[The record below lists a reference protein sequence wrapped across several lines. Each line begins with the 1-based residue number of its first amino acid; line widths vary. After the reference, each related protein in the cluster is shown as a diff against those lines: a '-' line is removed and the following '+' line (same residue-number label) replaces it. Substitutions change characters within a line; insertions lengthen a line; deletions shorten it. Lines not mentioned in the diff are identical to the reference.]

1 MMSLQS
7 SGYNLQWV
15 GFQIHPLS
23 DLLKMSVMPLD
34 FCKLFDESPMICLD
48 VVRFCCMMLKLPLDH
63 TGYKNSVVAVE
74 GINTV
79 VVL

>member
-1 MMSLQS
+1 MSLRG

-23 DLLKMSVMPLD
+23 DSLKMSVTPLN
-34 FCKLFDESPMICLD
+34 FCKLFDESPMICSE
-48 VVRFCCMMLKLPLDH
+48 VVRFCCVMLKLPLDH
-63 TGYKNSVVAVE
+63 TGYKNSVVSVE
-74 GINTV
+74 GVNTI

>member
-1 MMSLQS
+1 MSLQG

-15 GFQIHPLS
+15 GFQIHLLS
-23 DLLKMSVMPLD
+23 DLSKTSVTLLD
-34 FCKLFDESPMICLD
+34 FCKLFDESPTICSE
-48 VVRFCCMMLKLPLDH
+48 VARFCCTMLKLPLDH

-74 GINTV
+74 GVNTI

>member
-1 MMSLQS
+1 MSLQG

-23 DLLKMSVMPLD
+23 DSSKTSVMLLD
-34 FCKLFDESPMICLD
+34 FCKLFDESPTICLE
-48 VVRFCCMMLKLPLDH
+48 VVRFCYTMLKLPLDH
-63 TGYKNSVVAVE
+63 IGYKNSVVAVE
-74 GINTV
+74 GINTI

>member
-1 MMSLQS
+1 MSLQG

-23 DLLKMSVMPLD
+23 DSSKTSVMPLD
-34 FCKLFDESPMICLD
+34 FCKLFDESPTICSE
-48 VVRFCCMMLKLPLDH
+48 VAGFCCMMLKLPLDH

-74 GINTV
+74 GVNTV

>member
-1 MMSLQS
+1 MSLWG

-23 DLLKMSVMPLD
+23 DSLKMSVMPLN
-34 FCKLFDESPMICLD
+34 FCKLFDKSPMICLE
-48 VVRFCCMMLKLPLDH
+48 VARFCMMLKLPLDH
-63 TGYKNSVVAVE
+63 TGYKKSVVAVE